1 MITEND
7 TLPNLEDMNIGD
19 VKRLADQF
27 GLPVIALLEASVALT
42 AAKARTAARHLLEVG
57 DRLERAELEAA
68 GQHVW
73 DIPSD
78 FRRDQPKSG
87 YLIETSHG
95 TGGREPFLCVEG
107 AGPGWAAR
115 SIQVGSV
122 WDSNWG
128 VKLSKQLSPAEFT
141 FRCLAKV
148 RFISET
154 VAGTRWVEVPV

>member
-1 MITEND
+1 MTTTD
-7 TLPNLEDMNIGD
+7 YTLPNLEDMNIGD
-19 VKRLADQF
+19 VKRLADRL
-27 GLPVIALLEASVALT
+27 GIPVVTLLDASGDLT
-42 AAKARTAARHLLEVG
+42 AAAARTASRHLREVG

-78 FRRDQPKSG
+78 FRRNQRESG

-95 TGGREPFLCVEG
+95 TVGLEPELSVGR
-107 AGPGWAAR
+107 AGVGWAAR

-128 VKLSKQLSPAEFT
+128 EKLSEQIFPPEFT
-141 FRCLAKV
+141 FKCLAKV
-148 RFISET
+148 RFVSET
-154 VAGTRWVEVPV
+154 VAGTRWVEEPI

>member
-1 MITEND
+1 MTTTD
-7 TLPNLEDMNIGD
+7 HTLPYLEDMNIGD
-19 VKRLADQF
+19 VKRLADRL

-95 TGGREPFLCVEG
+95 TVGLEPELSVGR
-107 AGPGWAAR
+107 AGVGWAAR
-115 SIQVGSV
+115 SIQIGSV

-128 VKLSKQLSPAEFT
+128 EKLSEQIFPPEFT
-141 FRCLAKV
+141 FKCLAKV

-154 VAGTRWVEVPV
+154 VAGTRWVEEPI

>member
-1 MITEND
+1 MTNKNY
-7 TLPNLEDMNIGD
+7 TLANLEDMNIGD
-19 VKRLADQF
+19 VKRLADRL
-27 GLPVIALLEASVALT
+27 GIPVIALLDASGSFGSGT
-42 AAKARTAARHLLEVG
+42 ARKAARYLLEVG

-68 GQHVW
+68 GQRFW
-73 DIPSD
+73 DIP
-78 FRRDQPKSG
+78 RDYLHKSG
-87 YLIETSHG
+87 YLIETSYG

-128 VKLSKQLSPAEFT
+128 VKLSKQLSPPEFT

-154 VAGTRWVEVPV
+154 VTGTRWVEEPI

>member
-1 MITEND
+1 MTTTD
-7 TLPNLEDMNIGD
+7 YTLPNLEDMNIGD
-19 VKRLADQF
+19 VKRLADRL

-87 YLIETSHG
+87 YLIETSRG
-95 TGGREPFLCVEG
+95 TGGREPDLCVEG

-115 SIQVGSV
+115 SIQIGSV

-128 VKLSKQLSPAEFT
+128 VKLSKQLSPPEFT

-154 VAGTRWVEVPV
+154 VTGTRWVEV

>member
-1 MITEND
+1 MTTTDYN
-7 TLPNLEDMNIGD
+7 LANLEDMNIGD

-95 TGGREPFLCVEG
+95 TGGREPDLCVEEDR
-107 AGPGWAAR
+107 WAHF
-115 SIQVGSV
+115 QVGAV

-128 VKLSKQLSPAEFT
+128 VKLSKQILPAEFT
-141 FRCLAKV
+141 FKCLAKV

-154 VAGTRWVEVPV
+154 VAGTRWVEEPI